1 MSDASP
7 LRVLLVDDQSLLRM
21 GFRLVLEGTDIEV
34 VGEASDGAQGVAMAQ
49 ELRPDVVLMDVR
61 MPVMD
66 GIEATRQI
74 TQTTESRVIILTTF
88 DVDEYAFAG
97 LRAGASAFMLKD
109 AQPEELVRAVQ
120 VVNAG
125 ESMVAPRMTA
135 RLVEEFIN
143 NTSTSKYALNG
154 IYRSR
159 LESLTPRERDTVEA
173 LAAGLS
179 NSEIAEKFFVS
190 ETTVK
195 THVRSILSKLDVR
208 DRVQVVV
215 FAYESG
221 MVQPGNK
228 SLHGLRSDF

>member
-1 MSDASP
+1 MSEAPP

-21 GFRLVLEGTDIEV
+21 GFRLVLEGADIEV

-135 RLVEEFIN
+135 RLVEEFVN
-143 NTSTSKYALNG
+143 HSSTSNYAPNG
-154 IYRSR
+154 IYKNR
-159 LESLTPRERDTVEA
+159 LDSLTPRERDTVEA
-173 LAAGLS
+173 IATGLS

-228 SLHGLRSDF
+228 SPHGSRSDF

>member
-34 VGEASDGAQGVAMAQ
+34 VGEASDGAQGVVMAQ

-109 AQPEELVRAVQ
+109 AQPEELVRAVH

-143 NTSTSKYALNG
+143 NTSTSNYALNG
-154 IYRSR
+154 IYKSR

-228 SLHGLRSDF
+228 SPHALRNDF

>member
-1 MSDASP
+1 MSEASP
-7 LRVLLVDDQSLLRM
+7 LRVLLVEDQSLLRM

-125 ESMVAPRMTA
+125 ESIVAPRMTA

-143 NTSTSKYALNG
+143 NTSTSNYALNG
-154 IYRSR
+154 IYKSR
-159 LESLTPRERDTVEA
+159 
-173 LAAGLS
+173 
-179 NSEIAEKFFVS
+179 
-190 ETTVK
+190 
-195 THVRSILSKLDVR
+195 
-208 DRVQVVV
+208 
-215 FAYESG
+215 
-221 MVQPGNK
+221 
-228 SLHGLRSDF
+228 